1 MAITIKTCTKFNFV
15 TRKSIGSF
23 LLLCSIFMSNELWAQ
38 KKPEVLS
45 NKEKDV
51 RAKMLGISHQLSE
64 LTPFIVSEVE
74 FSKDQNQKKIAKH
87 ITQLKN
93 SFKSLKDHPMMTSS
107 GLSLNRSVM
116 GEQLDQIEAL
126 FKQSKHDFARYKL
139 LSALN
144 LCVSCHTQTEHK
156 QIERVFNEKEK
167 DGVKLGV
174 FEKAEYLYITRRYD
188 EALPLYDQYIF
199 EFRKADDD
207 EKLFRAFERKLS
219 YYVRLKRD
227 YKSAHSSFESNL
239 KNKDIP
245 NRVRAEVNDWLKIL
259 SGKTLWDNFDAKK
272 ITEEEMGKFIQS
284 FIKDNEDGPIFTV
297 TDSTEVLDMDL
308 SSILLEYY
316 NQNPNTKLGAQILY
330 WMAMIDRRLND
341 DLFYSLGDL
350 YLVQCMEKYPED
362 PIAKD
367 CFESYLED
375 MEFIYITKKKKE
387 FPKEIVKKIEGYKK
401 LVKYTEPLE

>member
-1 MAITIKTCTKFNFV
+1 MAISIKTCAKLSFV

-23 LLLCSIFMSNELWAQ
+23 LLLCSIFMSDDLWAQ

-45 NKEKDV
+45 SKEKDV

-64 LTPFIVSEVE
+64 LTPFIVSEIE

-93 SFKSLKDHPMMTSS
+93 SFKSLKDHPMMTTS

-156 QIERVFNEKEK
+156 QIERVFSEKEK

-188 EALPLYDQYIF
+188 EALPIYDQYIF

-227 YKSAHSSFESNL
+227 YKTAHSSFENNL

-272 ITEEEMGKFIQS
+272 ITEEEMRKFIQS

-387 FPKEIVKKIEGYKK
+387 FPKDIVKKIEGYKK